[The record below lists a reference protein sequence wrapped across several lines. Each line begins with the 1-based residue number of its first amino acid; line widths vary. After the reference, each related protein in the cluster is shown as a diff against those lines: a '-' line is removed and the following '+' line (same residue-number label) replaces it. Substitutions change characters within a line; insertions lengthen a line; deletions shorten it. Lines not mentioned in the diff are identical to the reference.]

1 MIFLPLWLALA
12 AILGGLLLGSFLN
25 VCIARLP
32 RHQSIVWPGSHCP
45 QCSALIRPWDN
56 LPLLSY
62 GLLRGRCRDCR
73 RPIPVRYPLVEAAL
87 ALLFLAAAARFAGP
101 WPLAEA
107 ALLCFLLLGL
117 LVMDAETSLLP
128 DSFTLPGLALG
139 LLQTLLPGGGL
150 PSALRL
156 TAHAP
161 FSVPHWPS
169 WISGLLGAAGAAGAL
184 LLVRWLYWLV
194 RRRQGMGLGDVKLAA
209 MLGAWLGVAGVA
221 LSLAL
226 GVLLAALA
234 GLVLLRRG
242 FTGSARLP
250 FGSFLC
256 AAALITLFTGRAILT
271 WYFSFFR

>member
-1 MIFLPLWLALA
+1 MA
-12 AILGGLLLGSFLN
+12 AVAAGLLLGSFLN

-45 QCSALIRPWDN
+45 RCAAPIRPWDN
-56 LPLLSY
+56 LPLVSY
-62 GLLRGRCRDCR
+62 ALLRGRCRDCHQ
-73 RPIPVRYPLVEAAL
+73 PIPFRYPLIEAAL
-87 ALLFLAAAARFAGP
+87 AVLFLAAAARFADPTSLADP

-139 LLQTLLPGGGL
+139 IVQTFLPGGGL
-150 PSALRL
+150 PAALRL
-156 TAHAP
+156 TADAP
-161 FSVPHWPS
+161 FPLPPWPN
-169 WISGLLGAAGAAGAL
+169 WLSGLLGAAGAAGAL
-184 LLVRWLYWLV
+184 LLVRWLYWLL
-194 RRRQGMGLGDVKLAA
+194 RRREGMGLGDVKLAG
-209 MLGAWLGVAGVA
+209 MLGAWLGVAGVV

-226 GVLLAALA
+226 GVLLAALV

-242 FTGSARLP
+242 LTGSARLP

-256 AAALITLFTGRAILT
+256 AAAFITLFAGRAILI

>member
-1 MIFLPLWLALA
+1 MA
-12 AILGGLLLGSFLN
+12 AVAAGLLLGSFLN

-32 RHQSIVWPGSHCP
+32 RHQSIVWPGSHCSRCAAP
-45 QCSALIRPWDN
+45 IRPWDN

-62 GLLRGRCRDCR
+62 ALLRGRCRDCR
-73 RPIPVRYPLVEAAL
+73 QPIPFRYPLVEAAL
-87 ALLFLAAAARFAGP
+87 AVLFVAAAARFADP
-101 WPLAEA
+101 TSLADLWNLAEA

-139 LLQTLLPGGGL
+139 LVQTFLPGGGL
-150 PSALRL
+150 PAALRL
-156 TAHAP
+156 SANAP
-161 FSVPHWPS
+161 FPLPPWPN
-169 WISGLLGAAGAAGAL
+169 WLSGLLGAAGAAGAL
-184 LLVRWLYWLV
+184 LLVRWLYWLL
-194 RRRQGMGLGDVKLAA
+194 RRREGMGLGDVKLAG
-209 MLGAWLGVAGVA
+209 MLGAWLGIAGVA

-226 GVLLAALA
+226 GVLLAALV

-242 FTGSARLP
+242 LTGSARLP

-256 AAALITLFTGRAILT
+256 AAAFITLFAGRAILA